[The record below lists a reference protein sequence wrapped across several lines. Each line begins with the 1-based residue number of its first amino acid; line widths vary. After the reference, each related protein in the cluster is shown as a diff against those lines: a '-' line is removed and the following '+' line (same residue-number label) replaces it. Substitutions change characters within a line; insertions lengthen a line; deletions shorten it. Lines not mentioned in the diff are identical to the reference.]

1 MTTETRLFNRTRRK
15 FLDMVTKAGVSSALM
30 KASPFVAG
38 AMVNR
43 FAQAAEGTP
52 KRFLAFSYPA
62 GAPQGSWLP
71 QSLGSMRPCTE
82 PLLDVAQYC
91 RFKLVDVI
99 GGGHGAAHA
108 ALNVGARDSFDQQL
122 AKLIGADNPYPSL
135 SLGVRCTTPTDLI
148 GRLNGQPIVPESNAD
163 RAYNRLF
170 NGPPP
175 GGAAEALYQKQAKA
189 LDTNKAALDEL
200 MKKLGA
206 EEKLR
211 LESHFEALEKIDK
224 RLFDASQFEPP
235 EGCSSPSLASQNAT
249 DNSGGC
255 KSEIQLMSD
264 IAITAMKCGFTN
276 VATIQLDD
284 SQSNWRYEGSFT
296 EAHHQT
302 CHGRSRNDVITIT
315 RYINEAVAYTID
327 TLAKTPDP
335 AGGMMIDNTV
345 FLQVTD
351 QDGITHTTGG
361 CPNILATRMPEF
373 GQAGVGGGSSN
384 RALMNDIAQGFGLA
398 GQIAEGNM
406 TDIMKNEYVV

>member
-30 KASPFVAG
+30 KASPFVGG

-43 FAQAAEGTP
+43 FAEAAEGRP

-71 QSLGSMRPCTE
+71 QSLGSMNQCTQ

-108 ALNVGARDSFDQQL
+108 ALNVGSGTSFDQQL

-135 SLGVRCTTPTDLI
+135 GLGVRCLTKQDLI
-148 GRLNGQPIVPESNAD
+148 SRINGQGIVPESDAD
-163 RAYNRLF
+163 AAFNRLF

-175 GGAAEALYQKQAKA
+175 GGAAQALYEKQNKVLDNNKLA
-189 LDTNKAALDEL
+189 LEEL
-200 MKKLGA
+200 MKRLGQ
-206 EEKLR
+206 EEKERLQSH
-211 LESHFEALEKIDK
+211 LESLELIDK
-224 RLFDASQFEPP
+224 RLLNASQFEPP
-235 EGCSSPSLASQNAT
+235 AGCSNPALASANAT
-249 DNSGGC
+249 DNAGGC
-255 KSEIQLMSD
+255 KSEIMLMSD

-284 SQSNWRYEGSFT
+284 SQSNWQYQGSFT

-302 CHGRSRNDVITIT
+302 CHGRGRNDVITIT
-315 RYINEAVAYTID
+315 RYINEAVAYTIK
-327 TLAKTPDP
+327 TLAETPDP

-373 GQAGVGGGSSN
+373 GSAGVGGGSSN
-384 RALMNDIAQGFGLA
+384 RALMNDIAEGFGLG